1 MGLETSGDGG
11 SEGLEISEQP
21 AEVHIELKLRAMM
34 GRQAR
39 HLAKQTLK
47 FISNDTQL
55 MSLEEIISFLLPSHI
70 VREAKLSRKPRP

>member
-34 GRQAR
+34 GR
-39 HLAKQTLK
+39 
-47 FISNDTQL
+47 
-55 MSLEEIISFLLPSHI
+55 
-70 VREAKLSRKPRP
+70 